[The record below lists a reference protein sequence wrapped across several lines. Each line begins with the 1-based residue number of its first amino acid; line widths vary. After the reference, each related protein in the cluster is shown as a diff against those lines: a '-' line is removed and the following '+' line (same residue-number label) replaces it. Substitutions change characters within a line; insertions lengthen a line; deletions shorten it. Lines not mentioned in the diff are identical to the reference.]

1 MSDSRNASTP
11 AKCRY
16 RHNESGADRHA
27 RRLRYAVELIP
38 KVVKWTIK
46 VGINL
51 TIRNNNNHW
60 TWETMDGKNRADW
73 WPSSAKLVVNRDFT
87 NTIHAHDPGQVARE
101 LVKLWG
107 IDTRKGS
114 HEAEAAR

>member
-1 MSDSRNASTP
+1 MRHSDTRTATAP
-11 AKCRY
+11 AKCEWRPDEEPKR
-16 RHNESGADRHA
+16 RHH
-27 RRLRYAVELIP
+27 RRLLYATQLIP

-60 TWETMDGKNRADW
+60 TWETIDGKHRADW
-73 WPSSAKLVVNRDFT
+73 WPSSAKLIIDRDFV
-87 NTIHAHDPGQVARE
+87 NGIHAHDPGQVARE

-107 IDTRKGS
+107 INTRKES
-114 HEAEAAR
+114 HEGQ